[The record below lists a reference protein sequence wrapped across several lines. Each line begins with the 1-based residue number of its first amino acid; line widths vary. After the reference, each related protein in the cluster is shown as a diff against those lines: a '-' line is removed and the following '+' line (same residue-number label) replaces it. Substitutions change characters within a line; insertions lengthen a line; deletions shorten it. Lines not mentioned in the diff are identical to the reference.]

1 MTQTAQHTPGPW
13 SYNQD
18 EGGYQ
23 GCNQHPKPPAAG
35 TAAKTV
41 LYWILPPTTPPMTMR
56 RGSSSSMS
64 LLRVAGEAVD
74 DDVPA
79 LVGVVNVVTAGD
91 VEVDVVAVVAG
102 KLTVPP
108 VVRLV
113 PATPAVVAAVC
124 AAAGPASA
132 IRRGT
137 AMRNSR
143 AMALSNSY
151 LTNCYE
157 APAPIIPADASA
169 RCGLS

>member
-1 MTQTAQHTPGPW
+1 
-13 SYNQD
+13 
-18 EGGYQ
+18 
-23 GCNQHPKPPAAG
+23 
-35 TAAKTV
+35 
-41 LYWILPPTTPPMTMR
+41 MTMR

-91 VEVDVVAVVAG
+91 VEVDGVAVVAG

-124 AAAGPASA
+124 AAAGPASVLA
-132 IRRGT
+132 GSSASTPKRGRVHGFAVDSPLEQAGFELPVPLAT
-137 AMRNSR
+137 VS
-143 AMALSNSY
+143 L
-151 LTNCYE
+151 
-157 APAPIIPADASA
+157 
-169 RCGLS
+169 